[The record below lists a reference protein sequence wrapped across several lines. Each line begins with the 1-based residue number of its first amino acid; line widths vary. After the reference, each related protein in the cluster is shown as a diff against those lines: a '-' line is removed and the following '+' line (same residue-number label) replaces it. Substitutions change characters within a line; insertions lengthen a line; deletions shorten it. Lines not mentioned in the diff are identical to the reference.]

1 MRVDKNNKD
10 DSFAAMALPHLDA
23 AYSLARWLT
32 GNNHGAEDI
41 VQTAY
46 LRAFR
51 FFDGFRGDDARAWL
65 LKIVRNTYYTA
76 LRDNRY
82 DREAAPFDE
91 DVHSA
96 GVDELDISVFGH
108 SNNPE
113 NILATNDM
121 KRVVNLGLESLP
133 LAFREVVVLKDIDDL
148 SYKQIAEIVG
158 IPIGTVMSRLARGRK
173 LLAVCLRQ
181 QGLGE

>member
-10 DSFAAMALPHLDA
+10 GNFAAMALPHLNA
-23 AYSLARWLT
+23 AYNLARWLT
-32 GNNHGAEDI
+32 GNDHGAEDI

-51 FFDGFRGDDARAWL
+51 FFDDFRGDDARAWL

-76 LRDNRY
+76 LRDSRH
-82 DREAAPFDE
+82 DREAVPFDE
-91 DVHSA
+91 EVHSA

-113 NILATNDM
+113 NILAGNDF
-121 KRVVNLGLESLP
+121 KRAVNLALESLP

-158 IPIGTVMSRLARGRK
+158 IPIG
-173 LLAVCLRQ
+173 
-181 QGLGE
+181 